1 MHFACTSDPKTRPKT
16 KTARNRPIWHSILRP
31 DQGKKRPVSPERRLF
46 VPVKIRPG
54 IGAAVAASLA
64 NELWL
69 QAPLLPPTG
78 GPGKPSLDDRLM
90 VSAFFYAEACRCSL
104 DCLPAGYGNPRS
116 LRTRRQRWQADGTMA
131 KLMKA
136 VSL

>member
-1 MHFACTSDPKTRPKT
+1 MRIPII
-16 KTARNRPIWHSILRP
+16 TAGEWHLI
-31 DQGKKRPVSPERRLF
+31 
-46 VPVKIRPG
+46 
-54 IGAAVAASLA
+54 
-64 NELWL
+64 
-69 QAPLLPPTG
+69 APLLPPTD
-78 GPGKPSLDDRLM
+78 GPGKPRLDDRLM

-136 VSL
+136 GEPVIARMRNGYLYLVRDASLDGSTSSREFFGHGVIPRQPHMQPRGHYTGRR